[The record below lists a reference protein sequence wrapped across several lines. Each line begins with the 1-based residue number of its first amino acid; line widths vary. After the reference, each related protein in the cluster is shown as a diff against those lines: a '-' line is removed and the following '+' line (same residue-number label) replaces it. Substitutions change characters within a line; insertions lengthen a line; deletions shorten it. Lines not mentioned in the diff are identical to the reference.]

1 MSENRKCWYCGSEPI
16 VWHDD
21 ANLFAE
27 CPNEDC
33 PNYGDNGFE
42 ALVLSVWNTR
52 TIEDALQKRID
63 ELEEE
68 LDCMHK
74 RFRKPTH
81 GSCCTCQRCGQF
93 YDDCRCSLD
102 DAADEIVEL
111 RTKIADLEKQLA
123 SYKKFCSAIMRE
135 E

>member
-1 MSENRKCWYCGSEPI
+1 MSENRKCWYCGSEPM

-52 TIEDALQKRID
+52 PLEDALQKEVDKLCVELNTNSTQISIQNDSIINMQKRID
-63 ELEEE
+63 ELEAENKA
-68 LDCMHK
+68 L
-74 RFRKPTH
+74 RLIA
-81 GSCCTCQRCGQF
+81 GSH
-93 YDDCRCSLD
+93 SMS
-102 DAADEIVEL
+102 EL
-111 RTKIADLEKQLA
+111 RRNQILA
-123 SYKKFCSAIMRE
+123 GDKWFKYPPAPERKE
-135 E
+135 Q

>member
-52 TIEDALQKRID
+52 PLEDALQKRID
-63 ELEEE
+63 ELESENKA
-68 LDCMHK
+68 L
-74 RFRKPTH
+74 RLIA
-81 GSCCTCQRCGQF
+81 GSH
-93 YDDCRCSLD
+93 SMS
-102 DAADEIVEL
+102 EL
-111 RTKIADLEKQLA
+111 RRNR
-123 SYKKFCSAIMRE
+123 IMAGDKWFKYPPAPERKE
-135 E
+135 Q